1 MNFGPQLDLEGSR
14 NMVNAF
20 LDSGNRELDTAYV
33 YNGGA
38 TENILGDILPG
49 IDSNSYE
56 IATKVHPRITGRLD
70 RETILMELNESLKRM
85 KRDSVNLLYFHF
97 PDAKTPIEE
106 ALETVAEL
114 YEKGVVKELGLSNY
128 PAWQVVD
135 IAWKCDKAG
144 CPRPSVYQ
152 GMYNSLCRNVEP
164 ELFPAIRSLGMRFY
178 AFNPLAGGMLT
189 GKHKNYDDKPQP
201 GRFERLE
208 SYRKRYWKQSYFDAV
223 EEIRKACEAEGI
235 PITLFLNAKYLDGVS
250 KREGYAEEPEYITH
264 NDLEQ
269 INSPLVTIGMHGFE
283 HVDHSTMTREQFTA
297 SMVDSRNVLEK
308 HPAFIPYFAYPWGRF
323 NPSTQQWLKA
333 LGINPVLTDG
343 TSNYRYNQGIDR
355 KCIDTPL

>member
-1 MNFGPQLDLEGSR
+1 MKIVLGTMNFGPQLDLEGSR

-235 PITLFLNAKYLDGVS
+235 PMAEAAYRWLCCHSLMDESKGDGILLGASRQEQMAQNMAAVEKGDLPQTIREAMDEAWELAKPD
-250 KREGYAEEPEYITH
+250 
-264 NDLEQ
+264 
-269 INSPLVTIGMHGFE
+269 SPQYF
-283 HVDHSTMTREQFTA
+283 
-297 SMVDSRNVLEK
+297 K
-308 HPAFIPYFAYPWGRF
+308 FI
-323 NPSTQQWLKA
+323 
-333 LGINPVLTDG
+333 
-343 TSNYRYNQGIDR
+343 
-355 KCIDTPL
+355 